1 MDIVKKVKDV
11 FKKKDGAPKTEKDKR
26 LEALMKE
33 KEQATKE
40 GEPWVAVLDT
50 KINEDNIRN
59 GFFELDWN
67 NEFIEKLL
75 DAGYKGETN
84 EQIVDGWFKTIA
96 RNILQEEGMDPDRGA
111 GYINVKDLGKDKSEI
126 SQEIKMTDS
135 DEKQRGLDATM
146 ENEGARDLSPMV
158 QISIKEYDRLKERSR
173 YITDKDLISMIDKL
187 EFFVKEL
194 RKHIVR
200 IDID

>member
-1 MDIVKKVKDV
+1 MDVIKKVKGI
-11 FKKKDGAPKTEKDKR
+11 FNKEETKEAPSAK

-33 KEQATKE
+33 KEEATKN

-84 EQIVDGWFKTIA
+84 EQIGDGWFKTIA
-96 RNILQEEGMDPDRGA
+96 SNILKEEGLDPTRGA
-111 GYINVKDLGKDKSEI
+111 GYINVKDIGKDKSEI
-126 SQEIKMTDS
+126 S
-135 DEKQRGLDATM
+135 
-146 ENEGARDLSPMV
+146 
-158 QISIKEYDRLKERSR
+158 
-173 YITDKDLISMIDKL
+173 
-187 EFFVKEL
+187 
-194 RKHIVR
+194 
-200 IDID
+200 

>member
-1 MDIVKKVKDV
+1 MKDFLNKVKDKLTG
-11 FKKKDGAPKTEKDKR
+11 KKEQPGELTHQEMMA
-26 LEALMKE
+26 KE
-33 KEQATKE
+33 KEQATKD
-40 GEPWVAVLDT
+40 GKPWVGVLNT
-50 KINEDNIRN
+50 HVNKENIRN

-126 SQEIKMTDS
+126 S
-135 DEKQRGLDATM
+135 
-146 ENEGARDLSPMV
+146 
-158 QISIKEYDRLKERSR
+158 
-173 YITDKDLISMIDKL
+173 
-187 EFFVKEL
+187 
-194 RKHIVR
+194 
-200 IDID
+200 